1 MIRRRIHSRKLDFRW
16 HWCITGELTE
26 EENLV
31 SGILASMWTQVNKK
45 KKKKE
50 DDIFND

>member
-1 MIRRRIHSRKLDFRW
+1 MNCIEGEFRDRW

-31 SGILASMWTQVNKK
+31 SGILASMWTQVKK
-45 KKKKE
+45 KG
-50 DDIFND
+50 DIFFV

>member
-1 MIRRRIHSRKLDFRW
+1 MKCIEGEFRDRW

-31 SGILASMWTQVNKK
+31 SGILASMWTQVKK
-45 KKKKE
+45 KKS
-50 DDIFND
+50 DNIYV